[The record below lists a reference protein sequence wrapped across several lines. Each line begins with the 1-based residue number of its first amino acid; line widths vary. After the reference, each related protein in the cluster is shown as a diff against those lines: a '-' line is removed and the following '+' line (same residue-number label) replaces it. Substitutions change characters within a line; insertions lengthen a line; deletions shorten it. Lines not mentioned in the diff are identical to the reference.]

1 MPRLPR
7 IRASELARAL
17 ERAGFILSRTRGAH
31 RMYRQ
36 SETGRRV
43 TLPYH
48 RGRLIPPGT
57 LENILKQAGITA
69 DELKELL

>member
-1 MPRLPR
+1 M
-7 IRASELARAL
+7 SRAL
-17 ERAGFILSRTRGAH
+17 ERAGFVLSRTRGAH
-31 RMYRQ
+31 RIYRH

-43 TLPYH
+43 TVPYH

-69 DELKELL
+69 DELRELL